1 MAREP
6 LPDIPEFDAGALLD
20 ALATAILVVDARGC
34 VSWLNAAA
42 GDLLAI
48 GPAAACGRRLA
59 SLLADGG
66 QVESLIVRSR
76 VSGEALAMRGFE
88 IVPAARSDTRYQAD
102 ITFTPLSAAP
112 ADSVLVAGAVLIAGS
127 VLVEIADT
135 TRPSRITRD
144 TALLA
149 QQGGSR
155 VMARQLAHEIKNPLG
170 GLRGAAQLLER
181 ELPNEE
187 LKEYTRVIIGEADRL
202 CALVDN
208 LLGPARAIR
217 REPVNVHELFD
228 HVYRLARAEAPPAVA
243 IERDYDPSLP
253 PLTLDRDLIVQAML
267 NLARNAVQA
276 LGERGVLTMRSRAL
290 THATIGAERHRVVA
304 SLQFEDNGPGVPAEL
319 GETIFYPL
327 VTARA
332 GGTGLGLAVAQDIAT
347 RHGGIIEF
355 DSRPGRTVF
364 SLLLP
369 REERHEQAA

>member
-1 MAREP
+1 MTPAPAIGRDADAREI
-6 LPDIPEFDAGALLD
+6 LDLLSVAVAL
-20 ALATAILVVDARGC
+20 VDARGHTL
-34 VSWLNAAA
+34 WLNAAA
-42 GDLLAI
+42 ADLLAI
-48 GPAAACGRRLA
+48 GRGAAAGRRFS
-59 SLLADGG
+59 SLIADGAAL
-66 QVESLIVRSR
+66 EALIERSR
-76 VSGEALAMRGFE
+76 TSGEPIAMRGFAL
-88 IVPAARSDTRYQAD
+88 VPAARADLRYQAD
-102 ITFTPLSAAP
+102 VSLTPVDTTP
-112 ADSVLVAGAVLIAGS
+112 FAGS

-149 QQGGSR
+149 QHGGSR

-187 LKEYTRVIIGEADRL
+187 LREYTRVIIGEADRL
-202 CALVDN
+202 CALVDS
-208 LLGPARAIR
+208 LLGPARPIR
-217 REPVNVHELFD
+217 RESVNVHELID
-228 HVYRLARAEAPPAVA
+228 RVYRLARAEAPAGIA

-253 PLTLDRDLIVQAML
+253 MLAVDRDLMVQAML

-276 LGERGVLTMRSRAL
+276 LGERGALVMRSRAL

-304 SLQFEDNGPGVPAEL
+304 SLQFEDNGPGVPSEL
-319 GETIFYPL
+319 GATIFYPL
-327 VTARA
+327 VTARP

-369 REERHEQAA
+369 MENRHE

>member
-1 MAREP
+1 MAHDPVAARV
-6 LPDIPEFDAGALLD
+6 LD
-20 ALATAILVVDARGC
+20 PATILDLLATAILVVDARDC
-34 VSWLNAAA
+34 VSFLNAAA
-42 GDLLAI
+42 ADLLTV
-48 GPAAACGRRLA
+48 GPATACGRRFA
-59 SLLADGG
+59 SLLSDGAAI
-66 QVESLIVRSR
+66 ETLIVRSR
-76 VSGEALAMRGFE
+76 LSGEPLALRGLE
-88 IVPAARSDTRYQAD
+88 LAPAARGDARHLVDLS
-102 ITFTPLSAAP
+102 ITPLP
-112 ADSVLVAGAVLIAGS
+112 GADPGGGVTTSAGS

-144 TALLA
+144 TALLT

-187 LKEYTRVIIGEADRL
+187 LKEYTRVIIHEADRL
-202 CALVDN
+202 CALVDS
-208 LLGPARAIR
+208 LLGPGRPIR
-217 REPVNVHELFD
+217 REPVNVHELID
-228 HVYRLARAEAPPAVA
+228 HVYRLARAEAPGGIA
-243 IERDYDPSLP
+243 IARDYDPSLP
-253 PLTLDRDLIVQAML
+253 LLALDRDLMVQAML

-276 LGERGVLTMRSRAL
+276 LGERGELTLRSRAL
-290 THATIGAERHRVVA
+290 TQATIGALRHRVVA

-369 REERHEQAA
+369 LENGHEQAA

>member
-1 MAREP
+1 MSRDP
-6 LPDIPEFDAGALLD
+6 AGLATVDPASILD
-20 ALATAILVVDARGC
+20 QLATAILVVDAGVAVR
-34 VSWLNAAA
+34 WLNAAA
-42 GDLLAI
+42 ADLLAVS
-48 GPAAACGRRLA
+48 PAAARGRRLG
-59 SLLADGG
+59 SLVANGG
-66 QVESLIVRSR
+66 QLVALVARGLA
-76 VSGEALAMRGFE
+76 SGEALAMRGVELSPF
-88 IVPAARSDTRYQAD
+88 ARADARYHVD
-102 ITFTPLSAAP
+102 LSLTPLAEG
-112 ADSVLVAGAVLIAGS
+112 GAL
-127 VLVEIADT
+127 LEIADT
-135 TRPSRITRD
+135 TQPSRITRD

-155 VMARQLAHEIKNPLG
+155 LMARQLAHEIKNPLG

-202 CALVDN
+202 RALVDS
-208 LLGPARAIR
+208 LLGPARPMR
-217 REPVNVHELFD
+217 RAPLNVHELID
-228 HVYRLARAEAPPAVA
+228 HVYRLARAEAPAGIS

-253 PLTLDRDLIVQAML
+253 PLVLDRDLMVQAML

-276 LGERGVLTMRSRAL
+276 LGERGALTLRSRAL
-290 THATIGAERHRVVA
+290 TQATIGAERHRVVA
-304 SLQFEDNGPGVPAEL
+304 SLQFEDDGPGVPAEL

-327 VTARA
+327 VSARA

-369 REERHEQAA
+369 MENGHDQAA

>member
-1 MAREP
+1 MA
-6 LPDIPEFDAGALLD
+6 DDLLD
-20 ALATAILVVDARGC
+20 LLATAIVLVDARGE
-34 VSWLNAAA
+34 VAWLNQAAA
-42 GDLLAI
+42 DLLATSPI
-48 GPAAACGRRLA
+48 AAKGRPLA
-59 SLLADGG
+59 ALVSDGEAIDALLARCRAS
-66 QVESLIVRSR
+66 EEPLAVRAF
-76 VSGEALAMRGFE
+76 GLA
-88 IVPAARSDTRYQAD
+88 PAARGDARYQVD
-102 ITFTPLSAAP
+102 VSLTPLSGAR
-112 ADSVLVAGAVLIAGS
+112 AGG

-135 TRPSRITRD
+135 TRPSRMTRD
-144 TALLA
+144 AALLV

-181 ELPNEE
+181 ELPTEE

-202 CALVDN
+202 CALVDG
-208 LLGPARAIR
+208 LLGPARPVR
-217 REPVNVHELFD
+217 REPVNVHEILD
-228 HVYRLARAEAPPAVA
+228 RVYRLARAEAPAGVA

-253 PLTLDRDLIVQAML
+253 AVALDRDLCVQAML

-276 LGERGVLTMRSRAL
+276 VGDRGRLTLRTRAL
-290 THATIGAERHRVVA
+290 TNATIGAERHRVVA
-304 SLQFEDNGPGVPAEL
+304 SLQFEDDGPGVPPEL

-327 VTARA
+327 VTART

-369 REERHEQAA
+369 LEKAHDEAA

>member
-1 MAREP
+1 MSRDAAG
-6 LPDIPEFDAGALLD
+6 LPPVDPASILD
-20 ALATAILVVDARGC
+20 QLATAILVVDAGSAVR
-34 VSWLNAAA
+34 WLNAAA
-42 GDLLAI
+42 ADLLAVS
-48 GPAAACGRRLA
+48 PAAARGRRPG
-59 SLLADGG
+59 SLVSNGG
-66 QVESLIVRSR
+66 QLDALVARSLA
-76 VSGEALAMRGFE
+76 SGEALAMRGVELTPF
-88 IVPAARSDTRYQAD
+88 ARADARYHVD
-102 ITFTPLSAAP
+102 LSVTPLAEG
-112 ADSVLVAGAVLIAGS
+112 GAL
-127 VLVEIADT
+127 LEIADT
-135 TRPSRITRD
+135 TQPSRITRD

-155 VMARQLAHEIKNPLG
+155 LMVRQLAHEIKNPLG

-202 CALVDN
+202 RALVDS
-208 LLGPARAIR
+208 LLGPARPVR
-217 REPVNVHELFD
+217 RAPLNVHELID
-228 HVYRLARAEAPPAVA
+228 HVYRLARAEAPAGIS

-253 PLTLDRDLIVQAML
+253 PLALDRDLMVQAML

-276 LGERGVLTMRSRAL
+276 LGERGAVTLRSRAL
-290 THATIGAERHRVVA
+290 RQATIGTERHRVVA
-304 SLQFEDNGPGVPAEL
+304 SLQFEDDGPGVPAEL

-327 VTARA
+327 VSARA

-369 REERHEQAA
+369 MENGHDQAA

>member
-1 MAREP
+1 MAHDPATGR
-6 LPDIPEFDAGALLD
+6 DFDPTAILD
-20 ALATAILVVDARGC
+20 LLATAILVVDARDC
-34 VSWLNAAA
+34 ISYLNAAA
-42 GDLLAI
+42 ADLLAV
-48 GPAAACGRRLA
+48 GPATARGRRFA
-59 SLLADGG
+59 SLLSNGG
-66 QVESLIVRSR
+66 QIESLIVRSR
-76 VSGEALAMRGFE
+76 ASAEPLAVRGLE
-88 IVPAARSDTRYQAD
+88 LAPVARTDARHQVD
-102 ITFTPLSAAP
+102 LCLTPL
-112 ADSVLVAGAVLIAGS
+112 AGALPAAGS

-135 TRPSRITRD
+135 TQPSRITRD

-202 CALVDN
+202 CALVDS
-208 LLGPARAIR
+208 LLGPARPIR
-217 REPVNVHELFD
+217 REPVNVHELID
-228 HVYRLARAEAPPAVA
+228 HVYRLARAEAPAGVA

-253 PLTLDRDLIVQAML
+253 ALALDRDLMVQAML

-276 LGERGVLTMRSRAL
+276 LGERGAMTLRSRAL
-290 THATIGAERHRVVA
+290 THATIGAERHRLVA

-369 REERHEQAA
+369 MENGHEQAA

>member
-1 MAREP
+1 MPHDSTA
-6 LPDIPEFDAGALLD
+6 AGAIDPPAVLD
-20 ALATAILVVDARGC
+20 LLATAVIIVDAGGVVR
-34 VSWLNAAA
+34 WLNAAA
-42 GDLLAI
+42 GDLLAT
-48 GPAAACGRRLA
+48 GPAAARGRRLA
-59 SLLADGG
+59 TLLADGG
-66 QVESLIVRSR
+66 RLDSLLVRCR
-76 VSGEALAMRGFE
+76 ASGEPLAMRGFE
-88 IVPAARSDTRYQAD
+88 LAPAARGDSQHLAD
-102 ITFTPLSAAP
+102 ITLTPV
-112 ADSVLVAGAVLIAGS
+112 ADASVLL
-127 VLVEIADT
+127 EIADT

-181 ELPNEE
+181 ELPSDE
-187 LKEYTRVIIGEADRL
+187 LREYTRVIIGEADRL
-202 CALVDN
+202 CALVDS
-208 LLGPARAIR
+208 LLGPARPIR
-217 REPVNVHELFD
+217 REPINVHELID
-228 HVYRLARAEAPPAVA
+228 HVYRLARAEAPAAVA

-253 PLTLDRDLIVQAML
+253 LLALDRDLMVQAML

-276 LGERGVLTMRSRAL
+276 LGERGALTMRSRAL
-290 THATIGAERHRVVA
+290 THATIGAERHRIVA

-369 REERHEQAA
+369 MEERHDEAA

>member
-1 MAREP
+1 MMRDRAP
-6 LPDIPEFDAGALLD
+6 LPVDPATLLD
-20 ALATAILVVDARGC
+20 QLATAILAVDAGAVVR
-34 VSWLNAAA
+34 WLNAAA
-42 GDLLAI
+42 ADLLAVS
-48 GPAAACGRRLA
+48 PAAACGRRLA
-59 SLLADGG
+59 SLVANGGALEALVVRSRTSGEPLALRGFELAPVARADSRYQVDLSLTPSADGG
-66 QVESLIVRSR
+66 
-76 VSGEALAMRGFE
+76 
-88 IVPAARSDTRYQAD
+88 
-102 ITFTPLSAAP
+102 
-112 ADSVLVAGAVLIAGS
+112 

-135 TRPSRITRD
+135 TQPSRITRD

-202 CALVDN
+202 CALVDS
-208 LLGPARAIR
+208 LLGPVRPIR
-217 REPVNVHELFD
+217 REPLNVHELID
-228 HVYRLARAEAPPAVA
+228 HVYRLARAEAPAGIA

-253 PLTLDRDLIVQAML
+253 ALALDRDLMVQAML

-276 LGERGVLTMRSRAL
+276 LGERGALTLRSRAL
-290 THATIGAERHRVVA
+290 THATIGVERHRVVA

-327 VTARA
+327 VSARA

-369 REERHEQAA
+369 MENGHEQAA

>member
-1 MAREP
+1 MAGEP
-6 LPDIPEFDAGALLD
+6 EGDPRDFDAGTLLD
-20 ALATAILVVDARGC
+20 LLATAIIVVDAGGVVR
-34 VSWLNAAA
+34 WLNAAA
-42 GDLLAI
+42 GDLLATS
-48 GPAAACGRRLA
+48 PAAACGRRLA
-59 SLLADGG
+59 TLLADGT
-66 QVESLIVRSR
+66 QVDSLILRCR
-76 VSGEALAMRGFE
+76 ASGEPLAMRGFE
-88 IVPAARSDTRYQAD
+88 LVPAARSDSHHLAD
-102 ITFTPLSAAP
+102 ITFTPV
-112 ADSVLVAGAVLIAGS
+112 ADASVLL
-127 VLVEIADT
+127 EIADT

-181 ELPNEE
+181 ELPTDE

-202 CALVDN
+202 CALVDS
-208 LLGPARAIR
+208 LLGPARPIH
-217 REPVNVHELFD
+217 REPVNVHELID
-228 HVYRLARAEAPPAVA
+228 HVYRLARAEAPAAVA

-253 PLTLDRDLIVQAML
+253 LLALDRDLMVQAML

-276 LGERGVLTMRSRAL
+276 LGERGALTMRSRAL
-290 THATIGAERHRVVA
+290 THATIGAEKHRVVA

-369 REERHEQAA
+369 MEERHEQAA

>member
-1 MAREP
+1 MP
-6 LPDIPEFDAGALLD
+6 HDAAADSTIDSRAILD
-20 ALATAILVVDARGC
+20 LLATAVLVIDCAGIVRF
-34 VSWLNAAA
+34 LNAAA

-48 GPAAACGRRLA
+48 GSAAARGRRLA
-59 SLLADGG
+59 SLLVDGAQIEALILRSRESG
-66 QVESLIVRSR
+66 ESLAV
-76 VSGEALAMRGFE
+76 RGFE
-88 IVPAARSDTRYQAD
+88 LMPAARSDTHYLAD
-102 ITFTPLSAAP
+102 ITLTPIAAGN
-112 ADSVLVAGAVLIAGS
+112 A
-127 VLVEIADT
+127 LVEIADT

-202 CALVDN
+202 CALVDG
-208 LLGPARAIR
+208 LLGPARPIR
-217 REPVNVHELFD
+217 RETVNVHELID
-228 HVYRLARAEAPPAVA
+228 HVYRLARAEAPAGVA

-253 PLTLDRDLIVQAML
+253 MLTLDRDLMVQAML

-276 LGERGVLTMRSRAL
+276 LGERGALTMRSRAL
-290 THATIGAERHRVVA
+290 MHATIGAETHRVVA

-332 GGTGLGLAVAQDIAT
+332 GGTGLGLAVAQDIAM

-369 REERHEQAA
+369 IEECHEQTA